1 MTHQHPSFSEQELL
15 NDLLNQE
22 KQMVTTYAAFL
33 TEASC
38 HNLRKLLSGQ
48 LNQTSH
54 DQYQVFE
61 QMRDK
66 GYYQGKDASD
76 QEVSQVKSAYKA
88 MRDEL

>member
-1 MTHQHPSFSEQELL
+1 MNQHPNLSEQDLL

-22 KQMVTTYAAFL
+22 KQMVTSYATYI
-33 TEASC
+33 TESSC
-38 HNLRKLLSGQ
+38 HNLRKLLSSQ
-48 LNQTSH
+48 LSQTSH

-76 QEVSQVKSAYKA
+76 QEVQQVKNNFKT
-88 MRDEL
+88 MHHEL

>member
-1 MTHQHPSFSEQELL
+1 MQHHQNFSEKDLL

-22 KQMVTTYAAFL
+22 KQMVTSYATYL

-38 HNLRKLLSGQ
+38 HNLRKLLSNQ
-48 LNQTSH
+48 LSQTSH

-61 QMRDK
+61 QMREK

-76 QEVSQVKSAYKA
+76 QEVQQVKSNFKA
-88 MRDEL
+88 MQDEL

>member
-1 MTHQHPSFSEQELL
+1 MHHHPNLSEQDLL

-22 KQMVTTYAAFL
+22 KQMVTSYATYL

-38 HNLRKLLSGQ
+38 HNLRKLLSSQ
-48 LNQTSH
+48 LSQTSH

-76 QEVSQVKSAYKA
+76 QEVQQVKSNFKA
-88 MRDEL
+88 MQDEL

>member
-1 MTHQHPSFSEQELL
+1 MNQHPNLSEQDLL

-22 KQMVTTYAAFL
+22 KQMVTSYATFL

-38 HNLRKLLSGQ
+38 HNLRKLLSSQ
-48 LNQTSH
+48 LSQTSH

-76 QEVSQVKSAYKA
+76 QEVEQVKNNFKA
-88 MRDEL
+88 MQSEI

>member
-1 MTHQHPSFSEQELL
+1 MNQHPNLSEQDLL

-22 KQMVTTYAAFL
+22 KQMVTSYATFL

-38 HNLRKLLSGQ
+38 HNLRKLLSSQ
-48 LNQTSH
+48 LTQTSH

-76 QEVSQVKSAYKA
+76 QEVQQVKSNFKA
-88 MRDEL
+88 MQSEL

>member
-1 MTHQHPSFSEQELL
+1 MHHHLSEQELL

-22 KQMVTTYAAFL
+22 KQLVTSYATYL

-38 HNLRKLLSGQ
+38 HNLRKLLSSQ
-48 LNQTSH
+48 LSQTSH

-66 GYYQGKDASD
+66 GYYKTKDASD
-76 QEVSQVKSAYKA
+76 KEVQQVKSHFKT
-88 MRDEL
+88 MPGEL

>member
-1 MTHQHPSFSEQELL
+1 MHHHPNLSEQDLL

-22 KQMVTTYAAFL
+22 KQMVTSYATYL

-38 HNLRKLLSGQ
+38 HNLRKLLSSQ
-48 LNQTSH
+48 LSQTSH

-76 QEVSQVKSAYKA
+76 QEVQQVKSHFKA
-88 MRDEL
+88 MQDET

>member
-1 MTHQHPSFSEQELL
+1 MNQHPNLSEQDLL

-22 KQMVTTYAAFL
+22 KQMVTSYATYL

-38 HNLRKLLSGQ
+38 HNLRKLLSSQ
-48 LNQTSH
+48 LSQTSH

-76 QEVSQVKSAYKA
+76 QEVQQIKSDFKA
-88 MRDEL
+88 MQNEL

>member
-1 MTHQHPSFSEQELL
+1 MHHHPNLSEQDLL

-22 KQMVTTYAAFL
+22 KQMVTSYAAYL
-33 TEASC
+33 TESSC
-38 HNLRKLLSGQ
+38 HNLRKLLSSQ
-48 LNQTSH
+48 LSQTSH

-76 QEVSQVKSAYKA
+76 QEVQQVKSNFKA
-88 MRDEL
+88 MQDEI

>member
-1 MTHQHPSFSEQELL
+1 MNQHPNLSEQDLL

-22 KQMVTTYAAFL
+22 KQMVTSYATYI

-38 HNLRKLLSGQ
+38 HNLRKLLSSQ
-48 LNQTSH
+48 LSQTSH

-76 QEVSQVKSAYKA
+76 QEVQQVKNNFKA
-88 MRDEL
+88 MQDEL

>member
-1 MTHQHPSFSEQELL
+1 MNQHPNLSEQDLL

-22 KQMVTTYAAFL
+22 KQMVTSYATYI

-38 HNLRKLLSGQ
+38 HNLRKLLSNQ
-48 LNQTSH
+48 LSQTSH

-76 QEVSQVKSAYKA
+76 QEVQQVKNNFKA
-88 MRDEL
+88 MQDEL

>member
-1 MTHQHPSFSEQELL
+1 MNQHPNLSEQDLL

-22 KQMVTTYAAFL
+22 KQLVTSYATYM

-38 HNLRKLLSGQ
+38 HNLRKLLSSQ
-48 LNQTSH
+48 LSQTSH

-76 QEVSQVKSAYKA
+76 QEVQQVKNNFKA
-88 MRDEL
+88 MQDEL